1 MPFLSRPARTAA
13 AVATLAATVLWAAGA
28 LVLEMPAAAGATPAS
43 GPCPG
48 ASCGV
53 DGDPDQAAY
62 VGDGGLLLPGGSF
75 TGTDEDRRAAAECDG
90 CRWALVPMCKPN
102 GLGKDSCGPAARTCP
117 VPQRRMEVYLK
128 QPGETAFSL
137 VGLVCLAPGSPTTV
151 PELAQRLQDVVVE
164 EVPGL
169 APSFQPEG
177 VTLVAVPTLF
187 ASGQP
192 PRMDTRTF
200 TLVGFDVV
208 LDARARWAWTFGDGG
223 KLVTTQP
230 GGGYPDMS
238 VSHVYRRPGQYPVSV
253 TAAWEGW
260 FTVDGIG
267 PFPAGGPTVTQTGQ
281 LDVEVREARA
291 VLVAG

>member
-1 MPFLSRPARTAA
+1 MPLLSRPARTAA
-13 AVATLAATVLWAAGA
+13 IVGTVVVMTL
-28 LVLEMPAAAGATPAS
+28 AGATMVAPRVASAAADTRAS

-75 TGTDEDRRAAAECDG
+75 TGTDEDRRAAAACDG

-128 QPGETAFSL
+128 QPGQPAFSL
-137 VGLVCLAPGSPTTV
+137 VGLVCLSPGAPTTV
-151 PELAQRLQDVVVE
+151 AELAERLQDVVVE

-169 APSFQPEG
+169 APSFQPRG
-177 VTLVAVPTLF
+177 VTLVALPTLF
-187 ASGQP
+187 AAGQP
-192 PRMDTRTF
+192 RRMDTRMF
-200 TLVGFDVV
+200 SLVGFDVV

-223 KLVTTQP
+223 ELVTTDP
-230 GGGYPDMS
+230 GGAFPEAA
-238 VSHVYRRPGQYPVSV
+238 VSHTYLRPGRYPVSV

-267 PFPAGGPTVTQTGQ
+267 PFLAGGPTVTQTGQ
-281 LDVEVREARA
+281 LVVEVREARA
-291 VLVAG
+291 VLLAG